1 MGFPK
6 REPVSS
12 GGHVERISSAERRI
26 ETMAWI
32 VGVASVPGRT
42 LDMLLSRTASAMP
55 KMKASMRVHVSLCR
69 KSSWSCGL
77 RMRRDGWMYVCCAR
91 FGGAGSEGVGGGGA
105 EGGSRVVGARLRGM
119 SLGSLALRSG
129 GAAGCVCV
137 MVL

>member
-12 GGHVERISSAERRI
+12 GGHVERMSSAERRI
-26 ETMAWI
+26 ETMVLI
-32 VGVASVPGRT
+32 VVVASSPSRT

-55 KMKASMRVHVSLCR
+55 KMKASTSVHVPLCR
-69 KSSWSCGL
+69 KSSWSWGL
-77 RMRRDGWMYVCCAR
+77 RMRRDGWTYVCCAR

-105 EGGSRVVGARLRGM
+105 EGGSRVVGARLRGI
-119 SLGSLALRSG
+119 SLGSLALRSE
-129 GAAGCVCV
+129 GAAGCVCA